1 MSDGSSEGTRSFR
14 RQPGRTAIEVDA
26 VANSAGV
33 VFDLRDDEQVVELPA
48 RLFEQLPFAVYVCDR
63 DGLVL

>member
-1 MSDGSSEGTRSFR
+1 
-14 RQPGRTAIEVDA
+14 VDA